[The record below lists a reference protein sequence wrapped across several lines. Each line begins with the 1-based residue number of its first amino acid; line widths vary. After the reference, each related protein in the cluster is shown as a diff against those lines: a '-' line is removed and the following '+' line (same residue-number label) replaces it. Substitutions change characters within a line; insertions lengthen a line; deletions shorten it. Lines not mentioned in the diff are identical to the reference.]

1 MCLSRSLI
9 FESAPRGATIS
20 PGALSFCVG
29 WYSQRRVWRRRDR
42 MGRCFARSQLSLEA
56 LVYLAIPTKASGNV
70 EDGGIAFVAF
80 KL

>member
-1 MCLSRSLI
+1 
-9 FESAPRGATIS
+9 
-20 PGALSFCVG
+20 
-29 WYSQRRVWRRRDR
+29 